1 MSAIMELSGYHWLVL
16 GMLLLV
22 AEVLGTAGFLLGAA
36 IAALATGIAVLI
48 VPELATGLQLA
59 LFAIAA
65 LLASYLYLS
74 VFRQNQD
81 TEADE
86 LNNRSATL
94 IGHQF
99 ELEKAISTAGGRVQI
114 GDTFWQVASD
124 ADLPAGTRVKV
135 VSAEP
140 MKLQL
145 ASME

>member
-1 MSAIMELSGYHWLVL
+1 MSALIELSGYHWLVL

-48 VPELATGLQLA
+48 APELATGLQLA

-74 VFRQNQD
+74 VFRQSQETTGD
-81 TEADE
+81 T
-86 LNNRSATL
+86 LNDRSAHL
-94 IGHQF
+94 VGHQF
-99 ELEKAISTAGGRVQI
+99 ELDKALSNGGRVQI
-114 GDTFWQVASD
+114 GDTFWQVTTD
-124 ADLPAGTRVKV
+124 ADLPAGTRVQV
-135 VSAEP
+135 VAAEP

-145 ASME
+145 APME